1 MYNIP
6 KYTSLSN
13 GKWMRRQYR
22 STVRMLW
29 QYLDRDRDN
38 VISQAA
44 EHPDLLWKFERW
56 SDDWHMIGYIIC
68 IHLHPSAFICYI
80 HMLYHEIRYL
90 FLNLMISLFLF
101 ESAHVFHFFR
111 SAGGLT
117 AGSRGYGETSQF
129 ICAVAQWDQWS
140 TAEKS
145 PHKDHKAGSAMSWLV
160 SPVWLKTS
168 FKEFAAFPMT
178 LAPATSVAWLKTES
192 EDGDWMRL
200 ACFLCFCN
208 FCL

>member
-1 MYNIP
+1 LYNIP

-44 EHPDLLWKFERW
+44 EHPDLSWKFERW
-56 SDDWHMIGYIIC
+56 SDDWDMIGYIIC
-68 IHLHPSAFICYI
+68 RKTASICI
-80 HMLYHEIRYL
+80 HMLYSYAISWNSIS
-90 FLNLMISLFLF
+90 FFKKNLMISLFLF

-129 ICAVAQWDQWS
+129 ICAVAQGIFGPGIYIYIDKWW
-140 TAEKS
+140 EY
-145 PHKDHKAGSAMSWLV
+145 LY
-160 SPVWLKTS
+160 
-168 FKEFAAFPMT
+168 F
-178 LAPATSVAWLKTES
+178 
-192 EDGDWMRL
+192 
-200 ACFLCFCN
+200 
-208 FCL
+208 

>member
-1 MYNIP
+1 MGSECGANIVRP
-6 KYTSLSN
+6 WGCCGN
-13 GKWMRRQYR
+13 I
-22 STVRMLW
+22 STVTVTMSSHKLPNT
-29 QYLDRDRDN
+29 QICCESLN
-38 VISQAA
+38 
-44 EHPDLLWKFERW
+44 
-56 SDDWHMIGYIIC
+56 DDPMIGIWLAISSAFIC
-68 IHLHPSAFICYI
+68 IHLHSYVIFICYI
-80 HMLYHEIRYL
+80 MKFDIF